1 MSGGI
6 NSNDAWNKLLDLA
19 KKVGGTDAVNNAS
32 VERMIK
38 LADQNGDGLIS
49 FSEFQET
56 YDNIEDEYL
65 EAFEAIAGN
74 DGDVET
80 MSQMDIDAMTQT
92 GNASGPQGSGGNGGS
107 APTGGGGP
115 TGGNQQPEAQ
125 GAGDVPTGATAISA
139 SDLAGKDAATL
150 QSDRASL
157 TNDIASMRS
166 QKDAAA
172 AQARQEAETA
182 KGAYDQ
188 ANVAFDELM
197 EQCEAQKE
205 ERSEAAQKVDE
216 AQESVS
222 TAEGAVSD
230 QESTISDTQATID
243 AAQSNLSG
251 LSEPA
256 KFIYEEVS
264 DGKGGTTTVQKDNPE
279 YAAYLEKKAA
289 LEQEIA
295 QAEQQLAEQEA
306 VLADLETQLTD
317 AQTAL
322 QAAQEAYVNENMQ
335 DEKFG
340 PQLTQAQ
347 NDINTTKQ
355 EYDAKKSAENTIE
368 AQWDAQIDILQGNLG
383 VYNDAIAEAERE
395 EAGNPVPDGYSIQDG
410 IIVSDGDKDKHVLTP
425 VENMDAFPEGAQPN
439 ENGEIVDS
447 KGNVLG
453 RVETD
458 SQGNQQIYLREAAPL
473 SDSEINDVVEQLL
486 YGDGKKPAE
495 DFWSASSKIDFSKIN
510 SYDMA
515 EIEKLYNQQVE
526 AHNATVEPTEVKQE
540 DLPENSTVEGGIIK
554 DAQGNQIG
562 YVEGEQYF
570 LDNKWQTFAEKVET
584 VNTDGSTKNDIKGI
598 DTVAAKLA
606 RAEGIEKAETSFTDY
621 LESQGI
627 DPSNTSGVLLDKYM
641 NDYIQSQLDPNS
653 PDYHERTLTDDQV
666 TEVVDAL
673 LNGAEQ
679 NGEQL
684 SASKVMSMYDFE
696 SLSPESLAKVVEQYN
711 ASIEQNG
718 GKPFAEAVK
727 FSGVSQDQMT
737 HIALGLVENLD
748 NPELAEVSQ
757 QTLEQLVEGELN
769 SSNGSSPLLNAILDS
784 TSSDVENLANVQKF
798 IEDSGLVDKVADLLA
813 NSPNAGQKEMYNHYS
828 SKLSE
833 IMDKT
838 VVSENDLRL
847 AAQLSDGGKDVW
859 DNLNIAEM
867 SQDEVANL
875 QNAYDALNG
884 AGSFMA
890 KLEEIY
896 PQNGADIIKS
906 AVDGNE
912 VSEDDTTLSDGRDVE
927 ALIDDKM
934 STEAG
939 FREEVDAL
947 LDAAQNGT
955 EQEKADAMNDLAI
968 IANKY
973 GEDNFLAMYKSV
985 YNEVPSEFS
994 TIRENV
1000 AAADVKEA
1008 NAAEAQE
1015 NADRIQETKDEIEE
1029 IFAYDRELE
1038 DAGLTPTA
1046 DHTQEV
1052 IDIINSKLSD
1062 EDLSSQEKIDLLN
1075 SLTGDYKEYV
1085 QAYLEGNSSVMDEVI
1100 NSGDAENI
1108 TNFVNIYNSVNSTGA
1123 NDTTNYFAQNILN
1136 GKKPVDTILAL
1147 YENATPEAARYL
1159 NQIFNTPELIQ
1170 DKNRFGTETENLT
1183 TIYEKITA
1191 GMEPVEPK
1199 GKSGNPISDAVQQ
1212 QLVSEYGGNVEK
1224 ILQNLDGGVITQET
1238 ATWLLQQ
1245 MQPAE
1250 VIDAFRGMSNGNQ
1263 EKYLSTL
1270 FGLYQ

>member
-172 AQARQEAETA
+172 AQARQEAESA
-182 KGAYDQ
+182 KSTYDN
-188 ANVAFDELM
+188 ANVAFDQLM
-197 EQCEAQKE
+197 EQIEAQKE

-216 AQESVS
+216 AQEGVN
-222 TAEGAVSD
+222 TAETAVSD
-230 QESTISDTQATID
+230 QESAISDTQATID

-251 LSEPA
+251 LSEPD
-256 KFIYEEVS
+256 KYIYEEVS

-322 QAAQEAYVNENMQ
+322 QTAQEAYVKENQ
-335 DEKFG
+335 EDEKFG

-347 NDINTTKQ
+347 NDINTAKQ
-355 EYDAKKSAENTIE
+355 DYDAKKGTENTIE

-425 VENMDAFPEGAQPN
+425 VENMEAFPEGAVAN

-453 RVETD
+453 RVEVD
-458 SQGNQQIYLREAAPL
+458 SQGHEQIYLKEAAPL
-473 SDSEINDVVEQLL
+473 TDSEINDVVQQLL

-526 AHNATVEPTEVKQE
+526 AHNANVEPTEIKEE
-540 DLPENSTVEGGIIK
+540 DLPENYIVEGTIIK
-554 DAQGNQIG
+554 DDQGKQIG
-562 YVEGEQYF
+562 YVEGDKYF

-584 VNTDGSTKNDIKGI
+584 VNTDGSTKNDNKGI
-598 DTVAAKLA
+598 DTVADKLA
-606 RAEGIEKAETSFTDY
+606 RAHGIEEAETSFTDY
-621 LESQGI
+621 LKGQGI
-627 DPSNTSGVLLDKYM
+627 DPATTSGVLLDKYM

-684 SASKVMSMYDFE
+684 SASKVMGMYDFE

-711 ASIEQNG
+711 ASVEQNG
-718 GKPFAEAVK
+718 GQSFVDAVK

-737 HIALGLVENLD
+737 HIALGLVQNLD

-769 SSNGSSPLLNAILDS
+769 STNGSSPLLTAILNS
-784 TSSDVENLANVQKF
+784 SSSDVENLANVQKF
-798 IEDSGLVDKVADLLA
+798 IEDSGLVDKVAELLA
-813 NSPNAGQKEMYNHYS
+813 SPSNEGQKEMYNYYS
-828 SKLSE
+828 NHLEE
-833 IMDKT
+833 IMGKT

-847 AAQLSDGGKDVW
+847 AAELAEGDTEVW
-859 DNLNIAEM
+859 NNLNIAEM
-867 SQDEVANL
+867 SQEEIANL

-890 KLEEIY
+890 KLESIY
-896 PQNGADIIKS
+896 PQNGADLIKS

-912 VSEDDTTLSDGRDVE
+912 VTDADTTLSDGRDVD
-927 ALIDDKM
+927 ALIEEKM

-939 FREEVDAL
+939 FRDVVGSLLEDAKT
-947 LDAAQNGT
+947 GT
-955 EQEKADAMNDLAI
+955 EQEKADAMRNLAI
-968 IANKY
+968 IANRY
-973 GEDNFLAMYKSV
+973 GENNFLAMYKSV

-1000 AAADVKEA
+1000 ATADVEEA

-1015 NADRIQETKDEIEE
+1015 NADRIKDTKAEIDG

-1038 DAGLTPTA
+1038 DAGITPTA

-1052 IDIINSKLSD
+1052 INIINNTLSD
-1062 EDLSSQEKIDLLN
+1062 ENLSSQEKIELLN
-1075 SLTGDYKEYV
+1075 SLNGEYKEYV
-1085 QAYLEGNSSVMDEVI
+1085 QAYLEGNSSVMDEVFA
-1100 NSGDAENI
+1100 SGDSTDI
-1108 TNFVNIYNSVNSTGA
+1108 TNFVNMYNSANSTGA
-1123 NDTTNYFAQNILN
+1123 NDTTNYFAQTILE
-1136 GKKPVDTILAL
+1136 GKKPVDTILSL
-1147 YENATPEAARYL
+1147 YENATPETARYL
-1159 NQIFNTPELIQ
+1159 NQMFNTPELIQ
-1170 DKNRFGTETENLT
+1170 DKNSFGTETENLT
-1183 TIYEKITA
+1183 IIYERITA
-1191 GMEPVEPK
+1191 GMDPVEPK
-1199 GKSGNPISDAVQQ
+1199 GKSGNPISESIQQ
-1212 QLVSEYGGNVEK
+1212 QLISEYGGNVEK
-1224 ILQNLDGGVITQET
+1224 ILANVGTALTPET

-1245 MQPAE
+1245 MQPDQ
-1250 VIDAFRGMSNGNQ
+1250 VIQSFRDMSNKNQ
-1263 EKYLSTL
+1263 ELYLSTL
-1270 FGLYQ
+1270 FGLYK